1 MSDGKEVA
9 VRSWDNA
16 TRNRKFTKTGRAFY
30 RNSVDRYVIKIPARV
45 YLQRKNG
52 TWYTRED
59 SLPSTATPLGEINVP
74 TTLSEAQQLTRLR
87 RQVDAFLAGLEE
99 EDGDKI
105 LMAGYETW
113 LYDPEG
119 TIEYNRESVDV
130 RPDGQA
136 RVEAVMHRPLRDAW
150 PLSFG
155 LKGICDESLHD
166 TAGQCVAYQ
175 LAAVLRTR
183 KGEKPFDMGQ
193 VTPLFQCLFGTEGD
207 ATYKRFVLYLLFWA
221 LLTVF
226 FVYDMACLR
235 MTLPARRAAGD
246 GQAVV
251 STQEDGETWQQ
262 AGARL
267 ALAIFWQFVARS
279 WVYCS
284 ILAIEFIP
292 ILLFDVRV
300 LGPFGF
306 VVLFLVPFAGFCLLA
321 SVFAVVGEVYGRSV
335 FATSLVFS
343 GIMAN
348 LIGAALTFS

>member
-1 MSDGKEVA
+1 MACSD
-9 VRSWDNA
+9 
-16 TRNRKFTKTGRAFY
+16 
-30 RNSVDRYVIKIPARV
+30 
-45 YLQRKNG
+45 
-52 TWYTRED
+52 
-59 SLPSTATPLGEINVP
+59 
-74 TTLSEAQQLTRLR
+74 
-87 RQVDAFLAGLEE
+87 
-99 EDGDKI
+99 
-105 LMAGYETW
+105 
-113 LYDPEG
+113 
-119 TIEYNRESVDV
+119 
-130 RPDGQA
+130 
-136 RVEAVMHRPLRDAW
+136 
-150 PLSFG
+150 
-155 LKGICDESLHD
+155 
-166 TAGQCVAYQ
+166 
-175 LAAVLRTR
+175 
-183 KGEKPFDMGQ
+183 
-193 VTPLFQCLFGTEGD
+193 LFQCLFGTEGD

-246 GQAVV
+246 DQAVV